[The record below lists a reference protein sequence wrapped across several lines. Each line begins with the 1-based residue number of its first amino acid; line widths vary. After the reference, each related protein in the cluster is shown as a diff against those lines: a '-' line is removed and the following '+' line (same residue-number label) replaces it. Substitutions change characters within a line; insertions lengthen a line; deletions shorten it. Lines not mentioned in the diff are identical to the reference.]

1 MFSLKTE
8 ANSAHILIYTNILFL
23 PFFLQV
29 NDHVSYVIRQLIV
42 LESVKDDKNFL
53 SAQFWA
59 TVAMFKKRLRDNG
72 WRNTYIMTSP
82 L

>member
-8 ANSAHILIYTNILFL
+8 ANSAYTLIYTNMLFFT
-23 PFFLQV
+23 FFLQV

-53 SAQFWA
+53 PAQF
-59 TVAMFKKRLRDNG
+59 
-72 WRNTYIMTSP
+72 
-82 L
+82 